1 MTSAFRYKP
10 GLISYFAWHDVPAVP
25 RDAVETMCQNHLPKN
40 LQGHF
45 HGRSEKKNIAVAAWH
60 ASFG

>member
-1 MTSAFRYKP
+1 MSIRYKR
-10 GLISYFAWHDVPAVP
+10 GLISDFACAIRAGRP
-25 RDAVETMCQNHLPKN
+25 DADADRNHLPKN
-40 LQGHF
+40 LQGLS

>member
-1 MTSAFRYKP
+1 LPSPFRYKP
-10 GLISYFAWHDVPAVP
+10 GLISDFACALCAGRPNAGAD
-25 RDAVETMCQNHLPKN
+25 RNHLPSV
-40 LQGHF
+40 LQGLT